1 MSIGMGLTGRKGENM
16 KKIILVL
23 VAIVMLSG
31 CMTFNEA
38 MLRKVDIPKQ
48 QNPEVIV
55 ETKTG
60 DFVQKF
66 NGTPNRG
73 VMSGTTV
80 LNAVVKSM
88 MNRWKKKGLI
98 ADFGAAGKLDKKPDF
113 TLIVSG
119 VRDEEGSVLGAVLC
133 GITLYIIPTSNTLIY
148 DLDVE
153 LVNNKTQQHYF
164 VKVKNGVTTWMEIIF
179 LPFFAIFWVGSHNM
193 LADMADYSYDELKQ
207 QGAFNGGRQ
216 QKAPQTRPVEP
227 IPSETTRPEKTI
239 TSAPTT
245 FSLGTTKILIWDF
258 SDVKSAPEN
267 NSSSIATVRK
277 GDKLTIMEQSGE
289 WVRVRLENDQER
301 WIRSEGL
308 E

>member
-1 MSIGMGLTGRKGENM
+1 MLV
-16 KKIILVL
+16 VL
-23 VAIVMLSG
+23 VMVVLSG

-48 QNPEVIV
+48 QNPDAIV
-55 ETKTG
+55 ETKAG
-60 DFVQKF
+60 DLVQKF
-66 NGTPNRG
+66 NGTPKRG

-119 VRDEEGSVLGAVLC
+119 IRDEEGSVLGAVLC
-133 GITLYIIPTSNTLIY
+133 GITLYIIPTSSTLIY

-179 LPFFAIFWVGSHNM
+179 LPFFAISWIGSHNM
-193 LADMADYSYDELKQ
+193 MVDMADYAYDELKQ
-207 QGAFNGGRQ
+207 QGAFNWSRQ
-216 QKAPQTRPVEP
+216 QKAPQTRHVEP
-227 IPSETTRPEKTI
+227 TPSETTRPEKPI
-239 TSAPTT
+239 TSTPIIPSSGATRIVT
-245 FSLGTTKILIWDF
+245 WDF
-258 SDVKSAPEN
+258 SAVKSAPGN
-267 NSSSIATVRK
+267 NYSSIATVRK

-289 WVRVRLENDQER
+289 WVRVRLENGQEG
-301 WIRSEGL
+301 WIRSEVL